1 VVQQA
6 AGLTVFQTPLRLAHA
21 CDAGDENSVK
31 NCFTADAKLFVF
43 RPGTNVAHVCK
54 EGRSEVVQLL
64 IGHQQS
70 QDASRKHFIADQI
83 FEGQNTRKAH
93 VKSKFLVTECA
104 DSRVSI
110 VAGGTYEDQL
120 EKEDG
125 RWLISLRRVI
135 LN

>member
-1 VVQQA
+1 M
-6 AGLTVFQTPLRLAHA
+6 TVFQTLLRLAHA
-21 CDAGDENSVK
+21 CDVGDERSVE

-43 RPGTNVAHVCK
+43 RPGTDVAYVCK
-54 EGRSEVVQLL
+54 EGRSQVVQLL

-70 QDASRKHFIADQI
+70 QDASRKHFIADQV
-83 FEGQNTRKAH
+83 FEGQNSQKAL
-93 VKSKFLVTECA
+93 VKSKFLVPECA
-104 DSRVSI
+104 DSYVSI

-125 RWLISLRRVI
+125 RWLISLRRVF

>member
-1 VVQQA
+1 M
-6 AGLTVFQTPLRLAHA
+6 TVFQTPLRLAHA
-21 CDAGDENSVK
+21 CDAGDEISVE

-43 RPGTNVAHVCK
+43 RPGTNVAHVRK
-54 EGRSEVVQLL
+54 EGRSQVVQLL

-70 QDASRKHFIADQI
+70 QDASRKHFIADQV
-83 FEGQNTRKAH
+83 FEGQNSQKAL

-104 DSRVSI
+104 DSYVSI

-120 EKEDG
+120 ENEDG
-125 RWLISLRRVI
+125 CWSISLRRVF